1 MKKKLFNLILGTAQL
16 DKNYSLSKKG
26 LSESSIKKIINL
38 AKKNK
43 NFFID
48 TALGYKNSEKILSK
62 FDLSKFKI
70 ITKFDGSKKNLIEE
84 LLKSKKKMKIKKFY
98 GVLFHDEKKLM
109 KKSSK
114 EFLNLVKLLK
124 DNNITSRVGVSI
136 YTLKHL
142 NLIIKK
148 FDLDLIQLPANV
160 FDKRFLD
167 EKLLKI
173 LKEKKTKIFVRSIFL
188 KGVLINKKHRAKKLL
203 IYKSKFEFYEKWLK
217 KKKISNKKFFCI
229 NFILENKL
237 NNIVIG
243 FDDFNEYK
251 EISNF
256 KKEKYVNPPIFVK
269 NQSDKNRLLRPDLW

>member
-1 MKKKLFNLILGTAQL
+1 M
-16 DKNYSLSKKG
+16 
-26 LSESSIKKIINL
+26 
-38 AKKNK
+38 
-43 NFFID
+43 
-48 TALGYKNSEKILSK
+48 
-62 FDLSKFKI
+62 SKFKI

-217 KKKISNKKFFCI
+217 KKK
-229 NFILENKL
+229 
-237 NNIVIG
+237 NI
-243 FDDFNEYK
+243 
-251 EISNF
+251 
-256 KKEKYVNPPIFVK
+256 
-269 NQSDKNRLLRPDLW
+269 